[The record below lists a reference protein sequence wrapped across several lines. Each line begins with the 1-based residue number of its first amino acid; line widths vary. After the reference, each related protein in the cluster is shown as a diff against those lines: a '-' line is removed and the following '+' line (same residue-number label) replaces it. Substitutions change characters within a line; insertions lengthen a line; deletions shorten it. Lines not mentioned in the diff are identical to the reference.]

1 MSEASNDRRRPRS
14 LSAETKWEI
23 FLQIT
28 AGEISQ
34 AEAARKWRVDV
45 STVIGIR
52 RTVKDAAL
60 AALARKPGRPG
71 TQRDW
76 QLEAARAEITQLT
89 EAVKAQA
96 IELAIVR
103 GKSGWGLSGPVPARV
118 PAEVKELVL
127 EDGRRRGRRRVRPH
141 LGLLVVA
148 GLRLP
153 GAPLAAPMPRHRHPG
168 RPRTRRA
175 ADARAAAR
183 GDRGDPRR
191 RRTLG

>member
-1 MSEASNDRRRPRS
+1 MSESSNGRRRPKN

-34 AEAARKWRVDV
+34 AEAARKWQVDV

-76 QLEAARAEITQLT
+76 QLEGPDEEITHLT
-89 EAVKAQA
+89 EA
-96 IELAIVR
+96 
-103 GKSGWGLSGPVPARV
+103 GKPKPSNS
-118 PAEVKELVL
+118 
-127 EDGRRRGRRRVRPH
+127 
-141 LGLLVVA
+141 
-148 GLRLP
+148 
-153 GAPLAAPMPRHRHPG
+153 
-168 RPRTRRA
+168 
-175 ADARAAAR
+175 
-183 GDRGDPRR
+183 
-191 RRTLG
+191 